1 MYLDLVRFLTNDFC
15 LLEKFGHSC
24 PLLLNNLFLK
34 EILRSL
40 LGSPASHLLLIESS
54 SLLKAED

>member
-24 PLLLNNLFLK
+24 LLLLKNLFLK